1 VKESRVMVLTGCA
14 SGIGRQLATD
24 LYRLGHRI
32 VATDVNDE
40 GMREWGKTHWPDPD
54 RVEVAKLDV
63 REAESWEHVLDRA
76 GERFGR
82 VDALIN
88 VAGLLVARW
97 AHEMSLAEVGLTID
111 VNVKGVM
118 FGTNAAAR
126 RMIAQGGGH
135 IVNVASIAGLT
146 PVPGL
151 AVYSASKHAVRGFS
165 LSVAEELKRHGVFVT
180 VVCPGPVDTPMLD
193 QQLPFDEAALTFSG
207 PRALTAEE
215 VASAIIG
222 RALVHRP
229 MELVVTV
236 PGSGQRQMAKLAGAL
251 PELATWLRP
260 VLERKGKRQQKALR
274 RRREP

>member
-32 VATDVNDE
+32 VATDLNED
-40 GMREWGKTHWPDPD
+40 GMREWGRTHWPDSD
-54 RVEVAKLDV
+54 RIEILKLDV
-63 REAESWEHVLDRA
+63 REAESWERVLDRA
-76 GERFGR
+76 FERFGR
-82 VDALIN
+82 VDVLLN
-88 VAGLLVARW
+88 VAGLLVSRW
-97 AHEMSLAEVGLTID
+97 AHEMSLAEVGLTVD

-118 FGTNAAAR
+118 FGTNAATR

-135 IVNVASIAGLT
+135 VVNMASIAGIT

-151 AVYSASKHAVRGFS
+151 AVYSATKHAVRGFS

-193 QQLPFDEAALTFSG
+193 QQLPFDEAALAFSG

-229 MELVVTV
+229 MELVITV
-236 PGSGQRQMAKLAGAL
+236 PGSGQRPMAKLAGAL

-260 VLERKGKRQQKALR
+260 MLTRKGKRQQKALR
-274 RRREP
+274 RQRET